1 MDQQG
6 LLILRR
12 NLDAFIRADPVNVVF
27 SRSTPVQTLA
37 GGHTKGVP
45 TQLASQQF
53 RFVPF
58 KRRLSSSINNTQ
70 DGPLSV
76 TEYVLVGRHNV
87 DVQKGDEFFHNSRNY
102 KVTEIEP
109 RTDDRSTTDRV
120 TIALEVRD

>member
-12 NLDAFIRADPVNVVF
+12 NLDAFIRADPVMVTF
-27 SRSTPVQTLA
+27 TRSTPVQTLT
-37 GGHTKGVP
+37 GSHTKGNP
-45 TQLASQQF
+45 TPINPQQF

-58 KRRLSSSINNTQ
+58 KRRLSKSISNTQ
-70 DGPLSV
+70 DGPLSL

-87 DVQKGDEFFHNSRNY
+87 DVQKGDEFSHNNRNY

-120 TIALEVRD
+120 TIALEV